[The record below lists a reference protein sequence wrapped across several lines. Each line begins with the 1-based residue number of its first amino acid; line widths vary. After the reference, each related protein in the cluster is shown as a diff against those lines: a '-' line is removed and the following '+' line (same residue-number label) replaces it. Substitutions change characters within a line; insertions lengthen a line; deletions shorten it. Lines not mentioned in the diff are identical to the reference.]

1 MQKAFKTS
9 VKMCGLSPLASFY
22 FETSTKT
29 TLLFSEQV
37 CDVHDVEWRMLFGLT
52 YLDFCD
58 FLKIS
63 IYFLWPLIELVLQL
77 CNEIIQLKFYHY
89 FFKNSDVEGLIV
101 HQASY
106 LSG

>member
-1 MQKAFKTS
+1 M
-9 VKMCGLSPLASFY
+9 
-22 FETSTKT
+22 ST
-29 TLLFSEQV
+29 
-37 CDVHDVEWRMLFGLT
+37 MLNGAWFFGLT

-89 FFKNSDVEGLIV
+89 FLKNSDVKVLIV

>member
-1 MQKAFKTS
+1 M
-9 VKMCGLSPLASFY
+9 
-22 FETSTKT
+22 
-29 TLLFSEQV
+29 
-37 CDVHDVEWRMLFGLT
+37 RMVFGLT

-89 FFKNSDVEGLIV
+89 FLKIQTLR
-101 HQASY
+101 Y
-106 LSG
+106 LLFIKLVIYVVKFLTSI

>member
-1 MQKAFKTS
+1 M
-9 VKMCGLSPLASFY
+9 VL
-22 FETSTKT
+22 
-29 TLLFSEQV
+29 
-37 CDVHDVEWRMLFGLT
+37 GLT

-89 FFKNSDVEGLIV
+89 FFNIQTLR
-101 HQASY
+101 Y
-106 LSG
+106 LFII

>member
-1 MQKAFKTS
+1 MGKKRFE
-9 VKMCGLSPLASFY
+9 VKGAGCY
-22 FETSTKT
+22 
-29 TLLFSEQV
+29 SEQV
-37 CDVHDVEWRMLFGLT
+37 SDVHDVEWRMVSGLT

-89 FFKNSDVEGLIV
+89 FLKNSDVKVLIV